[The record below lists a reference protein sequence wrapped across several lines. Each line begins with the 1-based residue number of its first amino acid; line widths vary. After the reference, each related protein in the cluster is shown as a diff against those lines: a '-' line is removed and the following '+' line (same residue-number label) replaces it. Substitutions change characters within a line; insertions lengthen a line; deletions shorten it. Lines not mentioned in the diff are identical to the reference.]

1 MAAVSSGTSPPGEPR
16 WPASL
21 AVVAALLL
29 YVALPE
35 SVSFGP
41 QWLIPALEAALVIPL
56 TIVAPRRHSEEQRVV
71 RLASLILL
79 GIVLA
84 GLGASLVLLIHAV
97 LSGELKSGGELIRS
111 GAALWLTLVIG
122 FGLLYWEL
130 DRGGPAVRGQAGDG
144 APDFLFPQMGTH
156 EIGQQDWLPRFV
168 DYLFLS
174 FTNSTAF
181 SPTDTLPLTARAKL
195 LMMTEA
201 MGAITIVVMVVG
213 RAVNVLG

>member
-1 MAAVSSGTSPPGEPR
+1 MSGDAANGKPGEPR

-29 YVALPE
+29 YFLLPE

-41 QWLIPALEAALVIPL
+41 RWLIPALEAVLVVPL
-56 TIVAPRRHSEEQRVV
+56 TIVAPRRDSEEQRVI
-71 RLASLILL
+71 RF
-79 GIVLA
+79 
-84 GLGASLVLLIHAV
+84 ASLVLLGVVLLGVMASLVLLVHAV

-111 GAALWLTLVIG
+111 GAVLWLTMVIG

-130 DRGGPAVRGQAGDG
+130 DRGGPAVR
-144 APDFLFPQMGTH
+144 PDFLFPQMGTH
-156 EIGQQDWLPRFV
+156 ELGQQDWVPTFV

-181 SPTDTLPLTARAKL
+181 SPTDTLPLTPRAKL
-195 LMMTEA
+195 LMMFEA
-201 MGAITIVVMVVG
+201 IAAITIVVMVVG